1 MKETLAM
8 ANPLL
13 KPRWSPYLV
22 GAAIGVLSWI
32 TFGLM
37 KEALGTSTTFVRA
50 VGLVES
56 VFAPDHVKENPYL
69 SKYIIDAPGVDWQ
82 MMLVIGLFLGALAS
96 STLSKSRHVEHV
108 PELWAWRFGPARW
121 FRYLAAFVGGVLVL
135 FGARL
140 AGGCTSG
147 HGISGGLQ
155 FAISSWIFFASFF
168 IAGIATAFALFGSE
182 GRRHV

>member
-1 MKETLAM
+1 M
-8 ANPLL
+8 ANPLS

-37 KEALGTSTTFVRA
+37 KKALGTSTTFVSV
-50 VGLVES
+50 VGLIES
-56 VFAPDHVKENPYL
+56 LVAPDHVKQNPYL
-69 SKYIIDAPGVDWQ
+69 AKYVVDTPAIDWQ
-82 MMLVIGLFLGALAS
+82 MMLVIGLFLGALIS
-96 STLSKSRHVEHV
+96 NLLSKSHHVERV
-108 PELWAWRFGPARW
+108 PELWAWRFGPTPW
-121 FRYLAAFVGGVLVL
+121 FRYLGAFVGGVLVL

-168 IAGIATAFALFGSE
+168 LVGIGTAFTLFGTE